1 MFKDFKMKKKL
12 LKYVKKLFFK
22 QWIIGICKDNI
33 DTILKNKNFDADI
46 KWLKTKSLEK
56 FYADPFLVNSKEN
69 NIKILF
75 EEYKF
80 NEEYGK
86 ISLLTLNNN
95 FKKINSKTLLDTQVH
110 LSYPFVFVDNDKIYI
125 FPESAQNGK
134 LSCYEYDEINE
145 RINFIKDIFHIPLLD
160 ATILKYNN
168 KYWIFGTLGSN
179 NSNYSLNIYY
189 SDNLFGPY
197 NAHEGNPV
205 KTGLDGIRPAGN
217 FIQNSGNIF
226 RPTQN
231 CKNKYGESITIN
243 KLMLLNEKEFSEELY
258 MKVEINNANKCNKGI
273 HSIHTFNIKNELI
286 VIDGQRWVFSPIK
299 QLKKYRKG
307 KLINKIAD

>member
-1 MFKDFKMKKKL
+1 MKKKL

-22 QWIIGICKDNI
+22 QWIIGICEDNI
-33 DTILKNKNFDADI
+33 DTILKNKNFNADI

-56 FYADPFLVNSKEN
+56 FYADPFFVNSKEN

-75 EEYKF
+75 EECKF
-80 NEEYGK
+80 DEEYGK
-86 ISLLTLNNN
+86 ISLLTLDNN
-95 FKKINSKTLLDTQVH
+95 FKKINSKTLLDTQKH
-110 LSYPFVFVDNDKIYI
+110 LSYPFVFFENDKTFI

-145 RINFIKDIFHIPLLD
+145 KINFIQDILHIPLLD
-160 ATILKYNN
+160 ATILKHNT

-179 NSNYSLNIYY
+179 NSKYVLNIYY
-189 SDNLFGPY
+189 SDHLFGPY

-217 FIQNSGNIF
+217 FIQSNGNIF

-231 CKNKYGESITIN
+231 CKNKYGESITMNRLIV
-243 KLMLLNEKEFSEELY
+243 LNEKEYFEELY
-258 MKVEINNANKCNKGI
+258 MKIEIKNANKCNKGI

-286 VIDGQRWVFSPIK
+286 VIDGKRWVFSPLR
-299 QLKKYRKG
+299 QLKKYQRD
-307 KLINKIAD
+307 KLTNR